1 MVPLQD
7 VGKSVTRQCCQF
19 WLEWNVLIQK
29 NKQKKTKQMMFRSS
43 SISNLSCFAVTVDLF
58 VYTRNAC
65 AGNLPD
71 SWGCGAESERIVQ
84 QVDLIL
90 LCFGF
95 IEESLL
101 QVFSVLAGVHLCEN
115 SWSEKCAISPVLFL
129 LYVPLYILTDVLSVS
144 RRCVGRGSYENVL
157 LSVVCYDIGPNY
169 PDLAPKM
176 TLVRRETCVRAD
188 VTNTIRSSLGGMS
201 WFDNMFIPII
211 QKQVRDSCL
220 ILSTKVDSW
229 IMSSAA

>member
-1 MVPLQD
+1 
-7 VGKSVTRQCCQF
+7 
-19 WLEWNVLIQK
+19 
-29 NKQKKTKQMMFRSS
+29 MFRSS

-65 AGNLPD
+65 AGNLAD

-84 QVDLIL
+84 QV
-90 LCFGF
+90 
-95 IEESLL
+95 
-101 QVFSVLAGVHLCEN
+101 VLN
-115 SWSEKCAISPVLFL
+115 SWSEKCTISPVLFL

-144 RRCVGRGSYENVL
+144 RRCVGRGSYENVM
-157 LSVVCYDIGPNY
+157 LSVGCYDIGPNY

-176 TLVRRETCVRAD
+176 TLVHRETCVRAD

-229 IMSSAA
+229 IMSRAA